1 MVTLSPLRLNGDNMM
16 SGQAFTLLSYTF
28 AEGVSTIKLD
38 DGKANVMSIKMLSE
52 FNAALDLAEHNGG
65 VVIITGN
72 AKLLSGGFDLG
83 VFKEG
88 SPDEI
93 YTMLSSGA
101 RLSQRLLSFP
111 LPTIC
116 ACSGHAV
123 AMGLF
128 ILLSTDYRIG
138 VEGESKFAANEVAI
152 GLTVP
157 HFAIETLRQRLTPA
171 QLNKAVSFAYYF
183 STREAL
189 SAGILDELSPADTL
203 MDTALERA
211 KMALA
216 LDADAHR
223 DSKLRMREELLV
235 RIENAI
241 DRDCDGWRDNYPASH

>member
-1 MVTLSPLRLNGDNMM
+1 MTDSF
-16 SGQAFTLLSYTF
+16 QLLSYHF
-28 AEGVSTIKLD
+28 DDGISTIKLD
-38 DGKANVMSIKMLSE
+38 DGKANVMSVKMLGE
-52 FNAALDLAEHNGG
+52 LNGALDQAEANGG
-65 VVIITGN
+65 VVILTGN
-72 AKLLSGGFDLG
+72 SKLLSGGFDLG

-101 RLSQRLLSFP
+101 RLAQRLLSFP

-128 ILLSTDYRIG
+128 VLLSTDYRIG

-183 STREAL
+183 STKEAL
-189 SAGILDELSPADTL
+189 SAGILDELCPADKL
-203 MDTALERA
+203 MEISTERA
-211 KMALA
+211 RMAQG
-216 LDADAHR
+216 LDPEAHR

-235 RIENAI
+235 KMEQAI
-241 DRDCDGWRDNYPASH
+241 DRDCDGWRASYPAAH

>member
-1 MVTLSPLRLNGDNMM
+1 MAESF
-16 SGQAFTLLSYTF
+16 QLLDYQFS
-28 AEGVSTIKLD
+28 EGISTIKLD

-52 FNAALDLAEHNGG
+52 FNAALDQAENNGG

-72 AKLLSGGFDLG
+72 GKLLSGGFDLG
-83 VFKEG
+83 VFKDG

-101 RLSQRLLSFP
+101 RLAQRLLSFP

-128 ILLSTDYRIG
+128 VLLSTDYRIG
-138 VEGESKFAANEVAI
+138 MEGESKFAANEVAI

-183 STREAL
+183 SAREAL
-189 SAGILDELSPADTL
+189 GAGILDELATAEQL
-203 MDTALERA
+203 MDTAMERA
-211 KMALA
+211 KTALT

-235 RIENAI
+235 NMEKAI
-241 DRDCDGWRDNYPASH
+241 DRDCEFWRASHPAAH